1 MLFWA
6 GLRGAVAVAMALAL
20 PVSVPERTLL
30 QEITFGI
37 VLFTLIVQGT
47 TAGLVVRRAVGESGP
62 DRGERAR
69 SGAEPPGDRLAVVPA
84 EARSPSRSASRQTR
98 QSRSTSSSRSTASSR
113 VPPTA
118 TAP

>member
-1 MLFWA
+1 MLVGRALVVYVLLGVGARLLPIAGQPGGLPLGWLHVLFWA

-47 TAGLVVRRAVGESGP
+47 TAGRRPPG
-62 DRGERAR
+62 RAR
-69 SGAEPPGDRLAVVPA
+69 PR
-84 EARSPSRSASRQTR
+84 R
-98 QSRSTSSSRSTASSR
+98 
-113 VPPTA
+113 
-118 TAP
+118 

>member
-1 MLFWA
+1 MNVLFWA

-47 TAGLVVRRAVGESGP
+47 TAGWVVRRSVG
-62 DRGERAR
+62 
-69 SGAEPPGDRLAVVPA
+69 
-84 EARSPSRSASRQTR
+84 QT
-98 QSRSTSSSRSTASSR
+98 TAST
-113 VPPTA
+113 VTAEITPT
-118 TAP
+118 TVGPLPGSDPEGPG